1 VITWEVVIVQVA
13 AIILFF
19 FGIWLFLITLR
30 AAKWSPENFK
40 RRMAWGNRIFGRRYR
55 HARMTPELQMRW
67 VWGMRAFSIV
77 WVLGCLYALLM
88 AYKFFL
94 T

>member
-1 VITWEVVIVQVA
+1 VISPWVLVVQIA

-30 AAKWSPENFK
+30 AARWTPEDFK
-40 RRMAWGNRIFGRRYR
+40 RRMAWGNRIFGKRYR

-67 VWGMRAFSIV
+67 VWGLRAFSIV
-77 WVLGCLYALLM
+77 WVLGCLAALLK
-88 AYKFFL
+88 AYEFFL
-94 T
+94 S

>member
-1 VITWEVVIVQVA
+1 VISGWVFVVQVA

-19 FGIWLFLITLR
+19 FGIWLFIITLR

-40 RRMAWGNRIFGRRYR
+40 HHMRWGNTVFGRRFR
-55 HARMTPELQMRW
+55 HARVTPEFQQRW
-67 VWGMRAFSIV
+67 VWGLRAFSIV

>member
-1 VITWEVVIVQVA
+1 VISGWVFVVQAA

-30 AAKWSPENFK
+30 AAKWPPEDFK
-40 RRMAWGNRIFGRRYR
+40 RRMGWGNRLFGRRYR
-55 HARMTPELQMRW
+55 HTRMTPELQKRW
-67 VWGMRAFSIV
+67 VWGLRTLSIV